1 MKFTAIA
8 TTLFLASASA
18 FAPASQP
25 STTTKMGML
34 QNQAFGSQAPPPVP
48 LGGAPPA
55 GGFEMFSPDIPMKR
69 IEGGGTVRT
78 WDIPPE
84 TERLQY
90 VLETNG
96 RPLKAK
102 VELWEGP
109 VRLLHSMD
117 VNLEDGSQTPYK
129 GMLAFPKGQ
138 KALKI
143 STTGSQEFPCTFG
156 AEVPSFDRTKQ
167 LMAFQNDVWDS
178 NPKHTM
184 QGNVN
189 EGGLGAVKAFPISD
203 NIESVQIMWWSKDTG
218 KRSCKSKI
226 EVLQGPNSIR
236 QVFDLHCEGS
246 TQPYHAII
254 ETPGTGWTIRMWS
267 KNPMEYPHEIVVE
280 PHTVSDNGALS
291 GGDSLWWE

>member
-1 MKFTAIA
+1 MKFTIAIA
-8 TTLFLASASA
+8 SLLVASATA
-18 FAPASQP
+18 FAPNAGNTLSS
-25 STTTKMGML
+25 STALNVG
-34 QNQAFGSQAPPPVP
+34 QSWQAGGPPQ
-48 LGGAPPA
+48 LGAP
-55 GGFEMFSPDIPMKR
+55 GGSPSGQFEMFSPDIPMKR

-78 WDIPPE
+78 WDIPIE

-117 VNLEDGSQTPYK
+117 VNLEDGSQTPFK

-156 AEVPSFDRTKQ
+156 AEVPSFERTKQ
-167 LMAFQNDVWDS
+167 LVDFQNDVWNS

-184 QGNVN
+184 QGTVS

-218 KRSCKSKI
+218 KRAAKSKI

-236 QVFDLHCEGS
+236 QVYDLHCEGS

-254 ETPGTGWTIRMWS
+254 ETPGPGWTVRMWS
-267 KNPMEYPHEIVVE
+267 KAPMEYPHEIVVE
-280 PHTVSDNGALS
+280 PHTVADGAD
-291 GGDSLWWE
+291 GMGDGRLWWE

>member
-1 MKFTAIA
+1 MQFTALA
-8 TTLFLASASA
+8 TSMLLASASA
-18 FAPASQP
+18 FAPASKP
-25 STTTKMGML
+25 AATTSLSVG
-34 QNQAFGSQAPPPVP
+34 QQY
-48 LGGAPPA
+48 GGPPA
-55 GGFEMFSPDIPMKR
+55 APLSGGPPGGSRPFEMFSPDIPMKR

-78 WDIPPE
+78 WDIPSE

-109 VRLLHSMD
+109 IRLLHSMD

-138 KALKI
+138 KSLKI

-167 LMAFQNDVWDS
+167 LMAFQNDVWES

-184 QGNVN
+184 QGTVS
-189 EGGLGAVKAFPISD
+189 EGGLGAVKAFPIND
-203 NIESVQIMWWSKDTG
+203 NIESVQIMFWSKDTG
-218 KRSCKSKI
+218 KRAAKSKI

-236 QVFDLHCEGS
+236 QVFDMHCEGS
-246 TQPYHAII
+246 VQPYHAII

-267 KNPMEYPHEIVVE
+267 KAPLEYPHEIVVE
-280 PHTVSDNGALS
+280 PHTVTDGGMS
-291 GGDSLWWE
+291 GDERLWWE

>member
-1 MKFTAIA
+1 VS
-8 TTLFLASASA
+8 LR
-18 FAPASQP
+18 P
-25 STTTKMGML
+25 SLCSSSSLSINTSDGHGHGLTCYYTSL
-34 QNQAFGSQAPPPVP
+34 R
-48 LGGAPPA
+48 
-55 GGFEMFSPDIPMKR
+55 ESPDAYTPSHR
-69 IEGGGTVRT
+69 ITINAT
-78 WDIPPE
+78 
-84 TERLQY
+84 Y
-90 VLETNG
+90 FYS
-96 RPLKAK
+96 
-102 VELWEGP
+102 WEGP

>member
-1 MKFTAIA
+1 MKFTIAIA
-8 TTLFLASASA
+8 SLFAASASA
-18 FAPASQP
+18 FAPVQQS
-25 STTTKMGML
+25 STTSTALNVGG
-34 QNQAFGSQAPPPVP
+34 QSWQAGGPPQLGAP
-48 LGGAPPA
+48 GGAPS

-78 WDIPPE
+78 WDIPLE

-117 VNLEDGSQTPYK
+117 VNLEDGSQTPFK

-167 LMAFQNDVWDS
+167 LVAFQNDVWDS

-184 QGNVN
+184 QGTVS

-254 ETPGTGWTIRMWS
+254 ETPGPGWTVRMWS
-267 KNPMEYPHEIVVE
+267 KSPMEYPHEIVVE
-280 PHTVSDNGALS
+280 PHTVADGSNGV
-291 GGDSLWWE
+291 GDDRLWWE

>member
-1 MKFTAIA
+1 MKFT
-8 TTLFLASASA
+8 LAVSSLLAASVAA
-18 FAPASQP
+18 FAPNAGTP
-25 STTTKMGML
+25 SSTALNVG
-34 QNQAFGSQAPPPVP
+34 QNWQAGGPPQLGAP
-48 LGGAPPA
+48 GGAPS

-78 WDIPPE
+78 WDIPLE

-117 VNLEDGSQTPYK
+117 VNLEDGSQTPFK
-129 GMLAFPKGQ
+129 GMLAFPKGP

-167 LMAFQNDVWDS
+167 LVDFQNDVWNS

-184 QGNVN
+184 QGTVQ

-236 QVFDLHCEGS
+236 QVYDLHCEGS

-254 ETPGTGWTIRMWS
+254 ETPGPGWTVRMWS
-267 KNPMEYPHEIVVE
+267 KSPMEYPHEIVVE
-280 PHTVSDNGALS
+280 PHTVA
-291 GGDSLWWE
+291 DSADGMDGRLWWE

>member
-1 MKFTAIA
+1 MKFTFAIA
-8 TTLFLASASA
+8 SLLVASASA
-18 FAPASQP
+18 FAPASVGQT
-25 STTTKMGML
+25 STALNVG
-34 QNQAFGSQAPPPVP
+34 QQWSPQGGPPA
-48 LGGAPPA
+48 LGAPSGSPA

-156 AEVPSFDRTKQ
+156 AEVPSLDRTKQ
-167 LMAFQNDVWDS
+167 LVAFQQDVWES

-184 QGNVN
+184 QGTVS
-189 EGGLGAVKAFPISD
+189 ESGLGAVKAFPISD

-267 KNPMEYPHEIVVE
+267 KSPMEYPHEIVVE
-280 PHTVSDNGALS
+280 PHTVSDAGDNGMS
-291 GGDSLWWE
+291 GDRLWWE

>member
-1 MKFTAIA
+1 MKFTALA
-8 TTLFLASASA
+8 TSMLVASASA
-18 FAPASQP
+18 FAPASKSVS
-25 STTTKMGML
+25 STAL
-34 QNQAFGSQAPPPVP
+34 N
-48 LGGAPPA
+48 LGGNQYGNMGPPAAPMVGGSAPA
-55 GGFEMFSPDIPMKR
+55 GGFEMFSPEIPMKR

-156 AEVPSFDRTKQ
+156 AEVPSFERTKQ
-167 LMAFQNDVWDS
+167 LVAFQNDVWES

-184 QGNVN
+184 QGTVS
-189 EGGLGAVKAFPISD
+189 ESGLGAVKAFPISD

-218 KRSCKSKI
+218 KRAAKSKI

-236 QVFDLHCEGS
+236 QVFDMHCEGT

-267 KNPMEYPHEIVVE
+267 KSPMEYPHEIVVE
-280 PHTVSDNGALS
+280 PHTVADHGGMS
-291 GGDSLWWE
+291 GDESLWWE

>member
-1 MKFTAIA
+1 MKFSAAIA
-8 TTLFLASASA
+8 SLLVASTSA
-18 FAPASQP
+18 FTP
-25 STTTKMGML
+25 SAQVKT
-34 QNQAFGSQAPPPVP
+34 GSALNVGQGWSPSS
-48 LGGAPPA
+48 PPA
-55 GGFEMFSPDIPMKR
+55 LGSPGGPFELFSSDIPMKR

-78 WDIPPE
+78 WDIPTE

-129 GMLAFPKGQ
+129 GMLAFPKGP

-156 AEVPSFDRTKQ
+156 AEVPSMERTKQ
-167 LMAFQNDVWDS
+167 LIAFQNDVWDS

-184 QGNVN
+184 QGTVQ

-203 NIESVQIMWWSKDTG
+203 SIESVQIMWWSKDTG
-218 KRSCKSKI
+218 KRAAKSKI

-236 QVFDLHCEGS
+236 QVFDLHCEGT

-254 ETPGTGWTIRMWS
+254 ETPGPGWTIRMWS
-267 KNPMEYPHEIVVE
+267 KAPMEYPHEIVVE
-280 PHTVSDNGALS
+280 PHTVADNGGAM
-291 GGDSLWWE
+291 GDDRLWWE